1 MAGDAAMSR
10 YTSGRAKEY
19 QAIAELKRRGASLV
33 VRSAGSKGLADLVA
47 VFGAVVWLVQVKYV
61 TGARS
66 WQDANWRK
74 LQALKRPAS
83 AMVYAMVYRR
93 GRVKPALMV

>member
-1 MAGDAAMSR
+1 MNR
-10 YTSGRAKEY
+10 YRAGRAKEY
-19 QAIAELKRRGASLV
+19 AAIRELKRRGASLV

-61 TGARS
+61 TGTRS

-74 LQALKRPAS
+74 LKALTRPPEVW
-83 AMVYAMVYRR
+83 VYAMVYQR
-93 GRVKPALMV
+93 GQAQPRILQ

>member
-1 MAGDAAMSR
+1 MNR
-10 YTSGRAKEY
+10 YRAGRAKEY
-19 QAIAELKRRGASLV
+19 AAIRELKRRGASLV

-61 TGARS
+61 TGTRS

-74 LQALKRPAS
+74 LQALKRPEEVW
-83 AMVYAMVYRR
+83 VYAIVYRR
-93 GRVKPALMV
+93 GRAKPALLQ